1 MVLINGTVLADKTAF
16 RKLEQITLYRQIGRE
31 IDRFIDRIKAAKQK
45 GRSIVNMAALT
56 NLFQNTSDKYTK
68 KWRTNTNKW
77 HENTLFIYNTFF
89 DH

>member
-45 GRSIVNMAALT
+45 GRSIINMAAKT

-68 KWRTNTNKW
+68 KWRTNTNK
-77 HENTLFIYNTFF
+77 
-89 DH
+89 

>member
-31 IDRFIDRIKAAKQK
+31 IDRFIDRIKAAIQN
-45 GRSIVNMAALT
+45 GRSIINMAALT

-68 KWRTNTNKW
+68 K
-77 HENTLFIYNTFF
+77 
-89 DH
+89 